1 MRVSKTTI
9 QQIDSSKVALP
20 AQEIFGLPEKVLQ
33 FGTGVLLR
41 GLPDYFIDKANN
53 ENRFGGRVVVVK
65 STDHGDTSAFEQQDN
80 LYTICT
86 RGIENGQ
93 PVERNT
99 INASISRVLS
109 AKSDWAAI
117 LQCSHNAQLQFVIS
131 NTTEVGIQLQVADVQ
146 NEVPVS
152 FPGRLLAF
160 LQERYHAFN
169 GTAESGLIILPTELI
184 SNNGSVLQSIV
195 LELAQLKNADATFIH
210 WLQTHNRFCNTLV
223 DRIVPGKPNNINVIQ
238 QALGYQDE
246 LLIEAEPF
254 TLWAIEGDADISQR
268 IGFQDKAAG
277 CIVVKDLNVYRELK
291 LRLLNATHSF
301 CCGLAFFNGFPTV
314 ASAMQDEDFRGFVQ
328 ALLYNEIA
336 PAIPYPINT
345 TEITRFADAVMERF
359 ANPYLKHYWIN
370 ISLQYSLKFKA
381 RCIPLLKNHIATKG
395 QLPPNMV
402 KGFAAYI
409 AFMKVTEQKNN
420 DYYGLFNQ
428 ITYPIQDSEAAFFKE
443 TWQSADSTATVAK
456 AVLANSTFW
465 NEDLLSISGLLEAI
479 TEQLNKLFTQ
489 HGLTM
494 TSPELSQKE
503 TAYHEQ

>member
-20 AQEIFGLPEKVLQ
+20 TQDVFNLPEKVLQ

-53 ENRFGGRVVVVK
+53 EQRFGGRIVVVK
-65 STDHGDTSAFEQQDN
+65 STDNGDTHAFEQQDN

-109 AKSDWAAI
+109 AKSDWATI
-117 LQCSHNAQLQFVIS
+117 LQCAYNPQLQFIIS

-160 LQERYHAFN
+160 LQERYHAFK
-169 GTAESGLIILPTELI
+169 GSPESGLVILPTELI
-184 SNNGSVLQSIV
+184 SNNGSELQIIV
-195 LELAQLKNADATFIH
+195 LKLAQLKNADTAFIH
-210 WLQTHNRFCNTLV
+210 WLQTHIRFCNTLV
-223 DRIVPGKPNNINVIQ
+223 DRIVPGKPNNINAIQ
-238 QALGYQDE
+238 QVLGYEDA

-254 TLWAIEGDADISQR
+254 TLWAIEGDTDIDRQ
-268 IGFQDKAAG
+268 ITFQDKATG
-277 CIVVKDLNVYRELK
+277 CFVVKDLNVYRELK

-301 CCGLAFFNGFPTV
+301 CCGLAFFNGFDTV
-314 ASAMQDEDFRGFVQ
+314 ASAMQDEDFRGFVKE
-328 ALLYNEIA
+328 LLYNEIA
-336 PAIPYPINT
+336 PSIPYPIDAS
-345 TEITRFADAVMERF
+345 EITRFADAVMERF

-381 RCIPLLKNHIATKG
+381 RCIPLLKKYIATKG
-395 QLPPNMV
+395 QLPPNML

-409 AFMKVTEQKNN
+409 AFLKVAEQKGN
-420 DYYGLFNQ
+420 DYFGLFNQ
-428 ITYPIQDSEAAFFKE
+428 VNYPIQDSEAAFFKE
-443 TWQSADSTATVAK
+443 VWQRADNTASVAK
-456 AVLANSTFW
+456 AVLGNSDFW
-465 NEDLLSISGLLEAI
+465 NEDLLSINGLLKVV
-479 TEQLNKLFTQ
+479 TEQLNKLFRQ
-489 HGLTM
+489 YGLTIAAP
-494 TSPELSQKE
+494 SPSQKE
-503 TAYHEQ
+503 TTYHEQ

>member
-53 ENRFGGRVVVVK
+53 ETRFGGRVVVVK

-109 AKSDWAAI
+109 AKTDWAAI
-117 LQCSHNAQLQFVIS
+117 LQCAHNAQLQFVIS

-169 GTAESGLIILPTELI
+169 GSAESGLIILPTELI

-195 LELAQLKNADATFIH
+195 TELAQLKNVDAAFIH

-314 ASAMQDEDFRGFVQ
+314 ASAMQDEDFRGFVK

-336 PAIPYPINT
+336 PAIPYPINA

-381 RCIPLLKNHIATKG
+381 RCIPLLKNYIATKG

-428 ITYPIQDSEAAFFKE
+428 ITYPIQDSEAGFFKE
-443 TWQSADSTATVAK
+443 AWQNADSTATVAK
-456 AVLANSTFW
+456 VVLANSTFW
-465 NEDLLSISGLLEAI
+465 NEELLSINGLLEAI

-494 TSPELSQKE
+494 NSPELSQKE

>member
-1 MRVSKTTI
+1 MRVSKTNI
-9 QQIDSSKVALP
+9 QQIDSSKVTLP
-20 AQEIFGLPEKVLQ
+20 AQEIFNLPEKVLQ

-93 PVERNT
+93 PVERNSL
-99 INASISRVLS
+99 NASISRVLS
-109 AKSDWAAI
+109 AKTDWAAI
-117 LQCSHNAQLQFVIS
+117 LQCAHNPQLQFIIS

-160 LQERYHAFN
+160 LQERYHAFK
-169 GTAESGLIILPTELI
+169 GSAESGLIILPTELI
-184 SNNGSVLQSIV
+184 SNNGSELQSIV
-195 LELAQLKNADATFIH
+195 TELAQLKNADAAFIH

-223 DRIVPGKPNNINVIQ
+223 DRIVPGKPNNINAIQ
-238 QALGYQDE
+238 QTLGYEDA

-254 TLWAIEGDADISQR
+254 TLWAIEGDAAIDQR

-277 CIVVKDLNVYRELK
+277 CLVVKDLNVYRELK

-314 ASAMQDEDFRGFVQ
+314 ASAMQDEGFRGSVK

-336 PAIPYPINT
+336 PAIPYPIDA
-345 TEITRFADAVMERF
+345 TEINRFADAVMERF

-381 RCIPLLKNHIATKG
+381 RCIPLLKNYIATNG

-409 AFMKVTEQKNN
+409 AFMKVTEQKGS

-428 ITYPIQDSEAAFFKE
+428 ITYPIQDSEAAFFRE
-443 TWQSADSTATVAK
+443 VWQNANSTAGVVK

-465 NEDLLSISGLLEAI
+465 NEDLLSINGLLEGI

-503 TAYHEQ
+503 TVYHEQ

>member
-65 STDHGDTSAFEQQDN
+65 STDHGDTRAFEQQDN

-117 LQCSHNAQLQFVIS
+117 LQCAHNAQLQFVIS

-146 NEVPVS
+146 NEEPVS
-152 FPGRLLAF
+152 FPGRLLVF

-169 GTAESGLIILPTELI
+169 GSAESGLIILPTELI

-195 LELAQLKNADATFIH
+195 LELAQLKNADAAFIH

-223 DRIVPGKPNNINVIQ
+223 DRIVPGKPNNINIIQ

-314 ASAMQDEDFRGFVQ
+314 ASAMQDDDFRGFVK

-336 PAIPYPINT
+336 PAIPYPINA

-381 RCIPLLKNHIATKG
+381 RCIPLLKNYIATKG

-409 AFMKVTEQKNN
+409 AFMRVTEQKGS

-428 ITYPIQDSEAAFFKE
+428 ITYPIQDSEAAFFRGV
-443 TWQSADSTATVAK
+443 WQSAESTASVVK
-456 AVLANSTFW
+456 AVLANKDFW
-465 NEDLLSISGLLEAI
+465 NEDLLSINGLLEAI
-479 TEQLNKLFTQ
+479 TEQLNELFTQ
-489 HGLTM
+489 HGLTIAA
-494 TSPELSQKE
+494 PELSQKE
-503 TAYHEQ
+503 TVYHEQ

>member
-20 AQEIFGLPEKVLQ
+20 AQEIFDLPEKVLQ

-53 ENRFGGRVVVVK
+53 ENRFQGRVVVVK

-109 AKSDWAAI
+109 AKTDWAAI
-117 LQCSHNAQLQFVIS
+117 LQCAHNAQLQFVIS
-131 NTTEVGIQLQVADVQ
+131 NTTEVGIQLQIADVQ

-160 LQERYHAFN
+160 LKERYHAFN
-169 GTAESGLIILPTELI
+169 GSAESGLIILPTELI
-184 SNNGSVLQSIV
+184 SNNGSELQSIV
-195 LELAQLKNADATFIH
+195 LELAHLKKANAAFIH
-210 WLQTHNRFCNTLV
+210 WLLTHNRFCNTLV
-223 DRIVPGKPNNINVIQ
+223 DRIVPGKPDNINAIQ

-254 TLWAIEGDADISQR
+254 TLWAIEGDADINER
-268 IGFQDKAAG
+268 IGFQDKATG
-277 CIVVKDLNVYRELK
+277 CLVVKDLNVYRELK

-314 ASAMQDEDFRGFVQ
+314 ASAMQDEGFRGFVKS
-328 ALLYNEIA
+328 LLYNEIA
-336 PAIPYPINT
+336 PAIPYPINA

-370 ISLQYSLKFKA
+370 ISLQYSLKFKT
-381 RCIPLLKNHIATKG
+381 RCIPLLKNYIATKG

-443 TWQSADSTATVAK
+443 VWQTADSTASVAK

-465 NEDLLSISGLLEAI
+465 NEDLLAINGLLEAI
-479 TEQLNKLFTQ
+479 TEQLNELFTQ
-489 HGLTM
+489 HGLTIA
-494 TSPELSQKE
+494 SPELSQKE
-503 TAYHEQ
+503 TVYHEQ